1 MVGDLRNT
9 KSLAITEGCEKGKMY
24 FEKVIISGDVIEVVK
39 SYTKGS
45 LKSKNRS
52 PKEKKTPEQMAEENQ
67 RNAERRLTRLLNCNF
82 KKGDLWVTLTYRR
95 DQRPTPEKA
104 KKILTRFIRR
114 MRYRFERKSEEE
126 MKYIT
131 VTEYESKAIH
141 HHMVINNPDDVDV
154 LKLIM
159 KQWKDGVVHI
169 VPLYSQ
175 GNNFKDL
182 AAYMI
187 KETSKTFRKND
198 GGHKRRYMASRN
210 LKKPIIRYRVVRA
223 KRWTPY
229 PRAKK
234 GYRIDTDSIVNG
246 VNGWTGR
253 EYQSY
258 TMVRLE

>member
-9 KSLAITEGCEKGKMY
+9 KSLAISEGCEKGKMY

-45 LKSKNRS
+45 LKSKTRR
-52 PKEKKTPEQMAEENQ
+52 PKEQKTPEQMAEENQ
-67 RNAERRLTRLLNCNF
+67 RNAEKRLTRLLNCNF

-159 KQWKDGVVHI
+159 KQ
-169 VPLYSQ
+169 
-175 GNNFKDL
+175 
-182 AAYMI
+182 
-187 KETSKTFRKND
+187 
-198 GGHKRRYMASRN
+198 
-210 LKKPIIRYRVVRA
+210 
-223 KRWTPY
+223 
-229 PRAKK
+229 
-234 GYRIDTDSIVNG
+234 
-246 VNGWTGR
+246 
-253 EYQSY
+253 
-258 TMVRLE
+258 